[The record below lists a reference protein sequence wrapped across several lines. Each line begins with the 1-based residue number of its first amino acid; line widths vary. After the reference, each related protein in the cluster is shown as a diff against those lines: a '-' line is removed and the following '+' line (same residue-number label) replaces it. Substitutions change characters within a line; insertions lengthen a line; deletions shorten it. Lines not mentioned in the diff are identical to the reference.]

1 MCIFRRETHDIEEGA
16 DRILNQVLSPRT
28 LNMFENKIK
37 LAVDEFLGITNDTP
51 STEINGILDYILLNF
66 DY

>member
-1 MCIFRRETHDIEEGA
+1 
-16 DRILNQVLSPRT
+16 
-28 LNMFENKIK
+28 MFENKIK